1 MTGLCRRLI
10 TALALAGTLVLA
22 ACGYGDDIATVKKAE
37 TLPGKNNEALVNDL
51 AGAHGSVDWTG
62 SKPDRFK
69 DTEIVLVTATIKQIG
84 RSGKEHHLVFDF
96 VNNRQTQ
103 KVGIDR
109 VLVDGEEQNLLT
121 LPFNLIKL
129 QLD

>member
-10 TALALAGTLVLA
+10 TVLALAGTLVLA
-22 ACGYGDDIATVKKAE
+22 ACGYGDDIAAVKKAE

-69 DTEIVLVTATIKQIG
+69 DTDIVLVTATIKQIG

-96 VNNRQTQ
+96 VSNRQTE